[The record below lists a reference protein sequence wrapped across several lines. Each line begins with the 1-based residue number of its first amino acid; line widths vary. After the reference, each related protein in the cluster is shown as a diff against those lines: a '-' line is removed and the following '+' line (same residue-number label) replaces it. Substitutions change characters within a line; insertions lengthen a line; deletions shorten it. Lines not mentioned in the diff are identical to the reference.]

1 MGLAWPLHGGLAMNV
16 SATFPT
22 RSPSRPGTSPE
33 PEGVEL
39 ELDSSDGSDLFEGV
53 RPPSSGA
60 LPAAASAEPTPA
72 DPSADPD
79 LWAQLQ
85 HGLVRSRQAPDQ
97 ARARTSTATAN
108 SPASGPISTATGA
121 ASNPTSTASGPA
133 SGSTSASG
141 PTATA
146 SGPASGSTSAS
157 GPTATATGP
166 ASGPTPVS
174 AVAGAPALERTTIQ
188 VHGHELQVEYDPKVA
203 SAQDV
208 EDVQTALNRYPEKW
222 VDGGFDA
229 AGRNGEPKPTLKLVS
244 AEGMPQGK
252 SAPEGLFVPKDDT
265 IYLNMT
271 RLHDPEKGAPR
282 DLRTDP
288 ESYDGPLVQGSK
300 WLQRTAIHE
309 FAHYLDDAGFKDP
322 NSGLIRP
329 PMASAAG
336 PWERTTPVS
345 EYRRAHHHSGHFKQR
360 VRERNEVFDDPTRSP
375 SQYVSPYEQQAN
387 FHSTKEHETFAEIV
401 TELVV
406 GGNAARRRFARDPV
420 LHALS
425 DPVIRYLDSGLDPNQ
440 LSQRAGKRP
449 Q

>member
-1 MGLAWPLHGGLAMNV
+1 
-16 SATFPT
+16 
-22 RSPSRPGTSPE
+22 
-33 PEGVEL
+33 
-39 ELDSSDGSDLFEGV
+39 
-53 RPPSSGA
+53 
-60 LPAAASAEPTPA
+60 
-72 DPSADPD
+72 
-79 LWAQLQ
+79 
-85 HGLVRSRQAPDQ
+85 
-97 ARARTSTATAN
+97 
-108 SPASGPISTATGA
+108 
-121 ASNPTSTASGPA
+121 
-133 SGSTSASG
+133 
-141 PTATA
+141 
-146 SGPASGSTSAS
+146 
-157 GPTATATGP
+157 
-166 ASGPTPVS
+166 
-174 AVAGAPALERTTIQ
+174 VAGAPALERTTIQ
-188 VHGHELQVEYDPKVA
+188 VHGHELQVEYDPRVA
-203 SAQDV
+203 SAEDV

-229 AGRNGEPKPTLKLVS
+229 ASRNGEPKPTLKLVS

-271 RLHDPEKGAPR
+271 RLHDLEKGAPR

-322 NSGLIRP
+322 NSGLIKP

-406 GGNAARRRFARDPV
+406 GGDAARRRFASDPV

-440 LSQRAGKRP
+440 LSQRTGAKP